1 MSAERRRV
9 ALAALVA
16 IGLAIA
22 TPRPASAHAIDG
34 AFQLPVPLWLYLLA
48 AAVAVAAS
56 FIVTVV
62 VTRRATD
69 PDYRTVDVPDA
80 LATVL
85 RGLLRVI
92 GLLWWY
98 GAIVVGFVV
107 ADISPLPAVLL
118 WVGIWVALPI
128 TAAVAGNPWPSL
140 SPFRTT
146 FGALEWLARRLGIER
161 LDAGLPYPP
170 GLARWPAVALF
181 AAGVWCELIL
191 PGTQV
196 ATTVAAL
203 MAGYTV
209 LTLVG
214 MMLFG
219 PVAWL
224 RNGELF
230 EVLLGWL
237 GRIGP
242 VARRSVSP
250 DLCAELRGEVL
261 AGSVHRLPGVR
272 RGGRRWRAPR

>member
-22 TPRPASAHAIDG
+22 TPRPASAHAIGG

-69 PDYRTVDVPDA
+69 PDYRTVVVPDA
-80 LATVL
+80 LAAVL
-85 RGLLRVI
+85 RGLLRVL

-128 TAAVAGNPWPSL
+128 TAALAGNPWPSL

-146 FGALEWLARRLGIER
+146 LRRARVAR
-161 LDAGLPYPP
+161 APP
-170 GLARWPAVALF
+170 G
-181 AAGVWCELIL
+181 
-191 PGTQV
+191 
-196 ATTVAAL
+196 
-203 MAGYTV
+203 
-209 LTLVG
+209 
-214 MMLFG
+214 
-219 PVAWL
+219 
-224 RNGELF
+224 
-230 EVLLGWL
+230 
-237 GRIGP
+237 
-242 VARRSVSP
+242 
-250 DLCAELRGEVL
+250 
-261 AGSVHRLPGVR
+261 H
-272 RGGRRWRAPR
+272 RAPRCRPPLPARARPLAGGGALRGRSLVRADPARERPSRRRSPR

>member
-69 PDYRTVDVPDA
+69 PDYRTVVVPDA
-80 LATVL
+80 LAAVL
-85 RGLLRVI
+85 RGLLRVL

-146 FGALEWLARRLGIER
+146 FGALEWLARRLGASASMPASPTR
-161 LDAGLPYPP
+161 P
-170 GLARWPAVALF
+170 GSPA
-181 AAGVWCELIL
+181 
-191 PGTQV
+191 
-196 ATTVAAL
+196 
-203 MAGYTV
+203 
-209 LTLVG
+209 
-214 MMLFG
+214 
-219 PVAWL
+219 
-224 RNGELF
+224 
-230 EVLLGWL
+230 
-237 GRIGP
+237 
-242 VARRSVSP
+242 
-250 DLCAELRGEVL
+250 
-261 AGSVHRLPGVR
+261 
-272 RGGRRWRAPR
+272 GRRWRCSRPGSGAS